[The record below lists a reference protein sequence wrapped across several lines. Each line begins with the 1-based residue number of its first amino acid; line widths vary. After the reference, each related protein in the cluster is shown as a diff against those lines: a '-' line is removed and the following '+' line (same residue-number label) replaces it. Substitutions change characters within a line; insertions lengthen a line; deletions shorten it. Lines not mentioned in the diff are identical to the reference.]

1 MKKENLKDKSVAELK
16 KMADD
21 LRIKLHTVRYS
32 LMAGRNKNVKE
43 GTPIKKTIAR
53 IETILMNKG
62 E

>member
-1 MKKENLKDKSVAELK
+1 MKKTNLNEKTVAELK
-16 KMADD
+16 KMADE
-21 LRIKLHTVRYS
+21 LRVKLHTVRYS

-43 GTPIKKTIAR
+43 GTPIKKEIAR